1 MKKSFVVSL
10 AVVLV
15 SIGCS
20 SEKETENTITPPA
33 PVAPTAVEAVP
44 AGVAPVA
51 PPPGVDAGQSAAT
64 TASAPAGAPLT
75 ASAEEVAANPK
86 KYLAPAA
93 PRNYGTD
100 GKPNLAAL
108 TEALRDWIALT
119 AEIPNS
125 VGDVNDGRY
134 LRFPQ
139 PPAGKQYVINKDA
152 RTVELAG
159 K

>member
-1 MKKSFVVSL
+1 MEANGL
-10 AVVLV
+10 
-15 SIGCS
+15 
-20 SEKETENTITPPA
+20 
-33 PVAPTAVEAVP
+33 PT
-44 AGVAPVA
+44 
-51 PPPGVDAGQSAAT
+51 AT
-64 TASAPAGAPLT
+64 TASVPAGAPLS

-93 PRNYGTD
+93 PRNYGSD
-100 GKPNLAAL
+100 GNPNLAAL
-108 TEALRDWIALT
+108 TDALRDWIALT

-139 PPAGKQYVINKDA
+139 PPAGQQYVINKDA
-152 RTVELAG
+152 RTVELSG